1 LKCLDLAID
10 SELGNVTLMAV
21 AVNRVCLELGLDAL
35 RAGEIELCIVEAATN
50 AIQHGY
56 QSKPGHIVTAKVSI
70 QCENL
75 IIEVI
80 DTGTPIP
87 SDNQQMLLHGPKACD
102 EQAIEWHSLS
112 EGGRGLKIIH
122 ELMEKV
128 SYVSGNG
135 HNRLIMTAGSLRM
148 TGNTQ

>member
-50 AIQHGY
+50 AIEHGY
-56 QSKPGHIVTAKVSI
+56 QNKPGHIVAAKVSI
-70 QCENL
+70 HGEDL
-75 IIEVI
+75 IIEVM
-80 DTGTPIP
+80 DSGTPIP
-87 SDNQQMLLHGPKACD
+87 PENQQMLFNGPTASD
-102 EQAIEWHSLS
+102 QHAIEWQSLP
-112 EGGRGLKIIH
+112 ERGRGLKIIH

-128 SYVSGNG
+128 SYISGNG
-135 HNRLIMTAGSLRM
+135 HNRLIMSTGMLR
-148 TGNTQ
+148 

>member
-21 AVNRVCLELGLDAL
+21 AVNRVCLELGLDAS

-50 AIQHGY
+50 AIQHSY
-56 QSKPGHIVTAKVSI
+56 KNEPGHIVAAKMSI
-70 QCENL
+70 NGADL
-75 IIEVI
+75 VIEVI

-87 SDNQQMLLHGPKACD
+87 PENQKTLFHGAEACD
-102 EQAIEWHSLS
+102 EQVIHRHSIP

-122 ELMEKV
+122 ELMEEV
-128 SYVSGNG
+128 SYVSGSG
-135 HNRLIMTAGSLRM
+135 HNRLIMTTGSLR
-148 TGNTQ
+148 